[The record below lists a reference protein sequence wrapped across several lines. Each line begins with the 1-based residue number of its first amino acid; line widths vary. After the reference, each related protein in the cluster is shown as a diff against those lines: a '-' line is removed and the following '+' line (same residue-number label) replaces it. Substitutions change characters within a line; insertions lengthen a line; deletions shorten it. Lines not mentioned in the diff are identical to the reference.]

1 MRESDDSTGAHNTL
15 ALEFPLP
22 RNGWPQWCQRG
33 RNVVIHFAWPWL
45 ALLLPLPWLRYALSA
60 PAEPRGAAVY
70 VPIAA
75 TLATQSTHVPSASRS
90 ARLIFAALWLLVV
103 AAAMRPQWLGEPQPV
118 PTTGRRM
125 MLAIDVSGSMA
136 TQDMAGRSS
145 RLHVVQNVAGRFI
158 DGRHGDR
165 VGLILFGTEP
175 YLQAPLTADLTTVH
189 RFLDEAVVGVAGT
202 QTAIGDAI
210 GLAIKRLRDEA
221 DTGHSSA
228 ARQTVLVLLTDGEN
242 DAGAMPP
249 LEAARLAAQ
258 AGLKI
263 YTIGVGAAPESGMFG
278 MGAGNTDLDEDS
290 LKEIA
295 KTTGGEYFRAT
306 DATALQAVYR
316 QIDRLEPAAGTQQ
329 WLRPAEEWFTWPL
342 AAALLL
348 SVPVAWTG
356 RRAWA

>member
-1 MRESDDSTGAHNTL
+1 M
-15 ALEFPLP
+15 
-22 RNGWPQWCQRG
+22 
-33 RNVVIHFAWPWL
+33 IHLAWPWM
-45 ALLLPLPWLRYALSA
+45 ALLLPLPFLSLALSK
-60 PAEPRGAAVY
+60 PAEPRGAILF

-75 TLATQSTHVPSASRS
+75 AMPTRSPNIATPTRHG
-90 ARLIFAALWLLVV
+90 RLVFAAIWLLLV

-136 TQDMAGRSS
+136 TPDMAGNAS
-145 RLHVVQNVAGRFI
+145 RLQVVQSVAGRFI

-165 VGLILFGTEP
+165 VGLILFGTQP

-189 RFLDEAVVGVAGT
+189 KFLNEAIVGVAGT

-210 GLAIKRLRDEA
+210 GLAIKRLRAEGGTDQNLQ
-221 DTGHSSA
+221 HSSA
-228 ARQTVLVLLTDGEN
+228 ARQTILVLLTDGEN

-249 LEAARLAAQ
+249 LEAAQLAAQ
-258 AGLKI
+258 AGLRI
-263 YTIGVGAAPESGMFG
+263 YTIGVGAAPERGMFG
-278 MGAGNTDLDEDS
+278 MSAGNNDLDEES
-290 LKEIA
+290 LKAIA

-342 AAALLL
+342 AVALLL
-348 SVPVAWTG
+348 SVPAAWIGG
-356 RRAWA
+356 RTWT